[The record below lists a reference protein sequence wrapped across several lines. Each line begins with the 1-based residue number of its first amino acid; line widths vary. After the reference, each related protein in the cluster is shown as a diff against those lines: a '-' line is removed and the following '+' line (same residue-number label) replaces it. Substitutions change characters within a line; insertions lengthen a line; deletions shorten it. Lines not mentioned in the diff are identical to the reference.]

1 MAKSFAYLPSVPS
14 RRANPNPRTVV
25 RPSSMEHVLAAS
37 VSAASALRGSMVVSI
52 IAMMPS
58 PMSVFF
64 MVFHPTPWLLFFI
77 CSFVDI
83 LIFRGFF
90 QQEESAGLSGEVFF
104 WVVGKVMNLCVFL
117 GRWYEDSDGMCP
129 VSVETV
135 AVRSTAQH
143 QGFGAPDE
151 SVAYRECSSFTAV

>member
-1 MAKSFAYLPSVPS
+1 M
-14 RRANPNPRTVV
+14 
-25 RPSSMEHVLAAS
+25 S

-64 MVFHPTPWLLFFI
+64 MVLYPTPWLLFFI

-104 WVVGKVMNLCVFL
+104 LLFL
-117 GRWYEDSDGMCP
+117 GGRKGNEPLCFSGSL
-129 VSVETV
+129 V
-135 AVRSTAQH
+135 
-143 QGFGAPDE
+143 
-151 SVAYRECSSFTAV
+151 

>member
-1 MAKSFAYLPSVPS
+1 MSTFLNQIDPRSCSPSAVTVMKCRRMAKSFAYLPSVPS
-14 RRANPNPRTVV
+14 RRANPRTVV
-25 RPSSMEHVLAAS
+25 RPSSMEHVLATS
-37 VSAASALRGSMVVSI
+37 VSAARTLRGSMVVSI

-64 MVFHPTPWLLFFI
+64 MVLYPTPWLLFFI

-104 WVVGKVMNLCVFL
+104 LLFL
-117 GRWYEDSDGMCP
+117 GGRKGNEPLCFSGSL
-129 VSVETV
+129 V
-135 AVRSTAQH
+135 
-143 QGFGAPDE
+143 
-151 SVAYRECSSFTAV
+151 